1 MQLIQPLNPPFGF
14 QETAAFIYFTF
25 RVTIIYFKSKINYV
39 VLRKEVVGKS
49 SINLRAFP
57 LKGQGH
63 EIFISGFFVNHLSS
77 GHW

>member
-1 MQLIQPLNPPFGF
+1 MQLIQPLNSLFGF

-49 SINLRAFP
+49 STNLRAFL

-77 GHW
+77 GH